1 MGPGSAKDEGT
12 ERGGTPKALISP
24 PPRPTVGRGGG
35 GTFFFGIVPPYF
47 SFVVL
52 RSWGN
57 GGRGRRR
64 RTSGP
69 PLQRLL
75 FLFLLPLGL
84 PFPSLHRLVGMAL
97 EEEEEGE
104 GS

>member
-1 MGPGSAKDEGT
+1 MEAGEEEG
-12 ERGGTPKALISP
+12 EQ
-24 PPRPTVGRGGG
+24 VG
-35 GTFFFGIVPPYF
+35 
-47 SFVVL
+47 
-52 RSWGN
+52 
-57 GGRGRRR
+57 
-64 RTSGP
+64 
-69 PLQRLL
+69 LQRLLFL